1 MSNYENEIN
10 KCLEDIKRANEFYEA
25 GLITLQEFMIIRDRI
40 ISKIINISKVEICEG
55 EKSCNDE

>member
-25 GLITLQEFMIIRDRI
+25 GLVTLQEFMIIRDRI
-40 ISKIINISKVEICEG
+40 ITNIINISNK
-55 EKSCNDE
+55 EKNLNAEE